1 MLVFFNGP
9 VIVSV
14 LLLSWAEC
22 SMSLVVLSLVLGLL
36 FLFSSKRIENI
47 FSTLTAQSGNS
58 ELEFVALGLIR

>member
-9 VIVSV
+9 VIVSM

-36 FLFSSKRIENI
+36 FFFSSKRIENI
-47 FSTLTAQSGNS
+47 FSTLTAQGGNS